1 MATLSQT
8 VAKTGRIV
16 EKEVTLPTASGTV
29 EAVSVPANSVVL
41 AAGAVVTEA
50 VAGSSAHVFD
60 ISIGSSDI
68 ATALNVQSA
77 SLGDI
82 LVEASTPIATT
93 SADTVDVVSTV
104 TGTGTAG
111 KVRIWALVLDM
122 TAPTAADEVDRD
134 QLA

>member
-1 MATLSQT
+1 MALSNT
-8 VAKTGRIV
+8 VAKLARIV
-16 EKEVTLPTASGTV
+16 EAEVTMPTASGTV
-29 EAVSVPANSVVL
+29 TAISVPANSVVL

-50 VAGSSAHVFD
+50 SAGATAHVFD

-68 ATALNVQSA
+68 ATALDFEGA

-93 SADTVDVVSTV
+93 ADDTVDVVSTV

-111 KVRIWALVLDM
+111 KARVWALMLDM
-122 TAPTAADEVDRD
+122 TAPIAADEVDRD